1 MPKVITYFT
10 EIVPR
15 FTTNNFQYTSLPF
28 EQLALEVH
36 VVIML

>member
-15 FTTNNFQYTSLPF
+15 FTTNDFQYTSLPF
-28 EQLALEVH
+28 EQLALEV
-36 VVIML
+36 VIML